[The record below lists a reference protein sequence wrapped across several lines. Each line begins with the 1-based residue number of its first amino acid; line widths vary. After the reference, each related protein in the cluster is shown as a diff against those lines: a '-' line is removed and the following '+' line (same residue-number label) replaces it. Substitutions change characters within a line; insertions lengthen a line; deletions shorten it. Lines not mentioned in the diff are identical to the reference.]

1 MSKKKGLNVSKVE
14 EILDNE
20 VVKDILNKKE
30 EVEDMNNI
38 EMREQA
44 IQDMKETEMNNVIDM
59 KETEMNNVIDMKEAV
74 IEEGKK
80 VIEECENMRLD
91 ILHYNIKKAIYIS
104 KGYGKRGING
114 KQLKSIQDSYFYATG
129 CELSEERVNYL
140 KTITDKQA
148 EQVIIVLNKFHRYL
162 RLQQSTSPVTNA

>member
-30 EVEDMNNI
+30 EVEDMNNT

-44 IQDMKETEMNNVIDM
+44 IQDM

-162 RLQQSTSPVTNA
+162 RLQQNTSPVTNA

>member
-1 MSKKKGLNVSKVE
+1 MWLLYRDCAQRFEQVEGRGLRTAGKELRFGPEIETSKE
-14 EILDNE
+14 EREKEIMLDN
-20 VVKDILNKKE
+20 
-30 EVEDMNNI
+30 
-38 EMREQA
+38 
-44 IQDMKETEMNNVIDM
+44 
-59 KETEMNNVIDMKEAV
+59 
-74 IEEGKK
+74 
-80 VIEECENMRLD
+80 
-91 ILHYNIKKAIYIS
+91 LHYNIKKAIYIS

>member
-30 EVEDMNNI
+30 EVEDMNNT
-38 EMREQA
+38 EVKEQE
-44 IQDMKETEMNNVIDM
+44 IQDMKEEVKDMNNTEMREQEIQDM
-59 KETEMNNVIDMKEAV
+59 KEVQAREIFEEEREKEIMLNN
-74 IEEGKK
+74 
-80 VIEECENMRLD
+80 
-91 ILHYNIKKAIYIS
+91 LHYNIKKAIYIS

>member
-1 MSKKKGLNVSKVE
+1 MLN
-14 EILDNE
+14 N
-20 VVKDILNKKE
+20 
-30 EVEDMNNI
+30 
-38 EMREQA
+38 
-44 IQDMKETEMNNVIDM
+44 
-59 KETEMNNVIDMKEAV
+59 
-74 IEEGKK
+74 
-80 VIEECENMRLD
+80 
-91 ILHYNIKKAIYIS
+91 LHYNIKKAIYIS
-104 KGYGKRGING
+104 KGYSKRGING

>member
-30 EVEDMNNI
+30 EVKDMNNT

-44 IQDMKETEMNNVIDM
+44 IQDMKETE
-59 KETEMNNVIDMKEAV
+59 

>member
-30 EVEDMNNI
+30 EVENMNNTKVKEQEVQDMKEEIEDMNNT
-38 EMREQA
+38 EMREQE
-44 IQDMKETEMNNVIDM
+44 IQDMKEVQAREIFEEEREKEIMLNN
-59 KETEMNNVIDMKEAV
+59 
-74 IEEGKK
+74 
-80 VIEECENMRLD
+80 
-91 ILHYNIKKAIYIS
+91 LHYNIKKAIYIS

-114 KQLKSIQDSYFYATG
+114 KQLKSIQDSYLYATG

>member
-30 EVEDMNNI
+30 EVKDMSNT
-38 EMREQA
+38 EVKEQEV
-44 IQDMKETEMNNVIDM
+44 QDMKEEVKDMNN
-59 KETEMNNVIDMKEAV
+59 TV

>member
-30 EVEDMNNI
+30 EVENMNNTKVKEQEVQDMKEEVEDMNNT
-38 EMREQA
+38 EMREQE
-44 IQDMKETEMNNVIDM
+44 IQDMKEVQAREIFEEEREKEIMLNN
-59 KETEMNNVIDMKEAV
+59 
-74 IEEGKK
+74 
-80 VIEECENMRLD
+80 
-91 ILHYNIKKAIYIS
+91 LHYNIKKAIYIS

-114 KQLKSIQDSYFYATG
+114 KQLKSIQDSYLYATG
-129 CELSEERVNYL
+129 CA
-140 KTITDKQA
+140 ITDKQA